1 MLHILIAAGL
11 VLGFAVGLLA
21 AATGS
26 DALMSVALASAPI
39 GTVFMNAIRMVV
51 IPLVM
56 AVIFTGVARLGDLR
70 KLGRLGGTT
79 LGFYWIT
86 TPPAI
91 VLGMATMGF
100 FLRFAPEVAMPAA
113 GEQAAPEIPGVV
125 DFLVT
130 LVPPNPFA
138 AASAGSLLPL
148 IVFTAL
154 FGAAAAALGGKH
166 KEQLMAF
173 ADAVSATLIK
183 LVWWVL
189 WCAPVGVFG
198 LAAPVT
204 AQLGWDLVQSL
215 AVFVAAVLAGLILF
229 TGGVFLVLLR
239 WVGGIGPGRYVKG
252 VFGAT
257 SIAFA
262 STSTV
267 AALPASLQE
276 ASGKLGVSENV
287 ADLVLPLGASLY
299 RPGSALFQGAAVV
312 FLAHLFEVPFPLAAA
327 GGAVLAVWRPPS
339 WWRSPSR
346 RCRRPAS
353 SPWRP
358 RWTWR
363 GCRSAG
369 WASCSA
375 STASPTCSARS
386 PTCGARSPPRSWSTA
401 GWGEGRGRPR
411 TVDSQGPRTISKSRD
426 PCRFDRQV
434 VGGAAGTLHRR
445 HLASARPPTS
455 SRCSAN
461 SALRAC
467 IPASVRR
474 FRRAP

>member
-26 DALMSVALASAPI
+26 DALMAVALASAPI

-166 KEQLMAF
+166 KEQLMTF
-173 ADAVSATLIK
+173 ADAVSATLVK

-215 AVFVAAVLAGLILF
+215 AVFVAAVLAGLLLF

-239 WVGGIGPGRYVKG
+239 WVGGIAPGRYVKG

-327 GGAVLAVWRPPS
+327 GGAVLAVFLVALTIAPVP
-339 WWRSPSR
+339 
-346 RCRRPAS
+346 
-353 SPWRP
+353 
-358 RWTWR
+358 
-363 GCRSAG
+363 
-369 WASCSA
+369 SA
-375 STASPTCSARS
+375 SIFTMAPALDV
-386 PTCGARSPPRSWSTA
+386 A
-401 GWGEGRGRPR
+401 GVPLGGLGILLGIDRIPDMFR
-411 TVDSQGPRTISKSRD
+411 TVTNLWGQITTSVVV
-426 PCRFDRQV
+426 DRW
-434 VGGAAGTLHRR
+434 VGGGDGPPAAG
-445 HLASARPPTS
+445 
-455 SRCSAN
+455 
-461 SALRAC
+461 
-467 IPASVRR
+467 
-474 FRRAP
+474 

>member
-1 MLHILIAAGL
+1 MLHILIALGL

-26 DALMSVALASAPI
+26 DALMAVALASAPI

-56 AVIFTGVARLGDLR
+56 AVIFIGVARLGDLR

-113 GEQAAPEIPGVV
+113 GEQAAPEIPGIV

-166 KEQLMAF
+166 KARLMAF
-173 ADAVSATLIK
+173 AEAVSATLVK

-215 AVFVAAVLAGLILF
+215 AVFVAAVLTGLVLF

-239 WVGGIGPGRYVKG
+239 WVGGIGPGRFVTG

-327 GGAVLAVWRPPS
+327 GGAVLAVFLVALTIAPVPSASIFTMAPALDVAGVPLAGLGILLGIDRVPDMFRTVTNLWGQITTSVLVDRWVGGGDKPPADG
-339 WWRSPSR
+339 
-346 RCRRPAS
+346 RRP
-353 SPWRP
+353 
-358 RWTWR
+358 
-363 GCRSAG
+363 
-369 WASCSA
+369 
-375 STASPTCSARS
+375 
-386 PTCGARSPPRSWSTA
+386 
-401 GWGEGRGRPR
+401 
-411 TVDSQGPRTISKSRD
+411 VDG
-426 PCRFDRQV
+426 
-434 VGGAAGTLHRR
+434 
-445 HLASARPPTS
+445 
-455 SRCSAN
+455 
-461 SALRAC
+461 
-467 IPASVRR
+467 
-474 FRRAP
+474 